1 MADNEQQSAPEG
13 NEGKQPEGQRP
24 EERDGDDRRRSF
36 LKMIKRMARMLRDD
50 REKMMKVIKEGDRT
64 ADGQESPTLVEVDP
78 AEMPF
83 KKGNMVALSK
93 VDPQTNTVRAK
104 MSDWGE
110 MDEDV
115 ALGESLSLNEGAGA
129 TSPVT
134 QCLMDQYGNAYV
146 RTKNSVYR
154 LDAVERAEEEAI
166 EILPALPDID
176 VDWAATDK
184 PMPSISDVVA
194 ENARKREEEKN
205 GASDSPSN

>member
-1 MADNEQQSAPEG
+1 MAENDQQRDDSM
-13 NEGKQPEGQRP
+13 QPEKRQP
-24 EERDGDDRRRSF
+24 EELSEDDKRRSF

-50 REKMMKVIKEGDRT
+50 REKMMKVIKEGDPT
-64 ADGQESPTLVEVDP
+64 ADGRESPTWVEVDP
-78 AEMPF
+78 AEFPF
-83 KKGNMVALSK
+83 QKGSIVGLSK
-93 VDPQTNTVRAK
+93 VDPQTNTVLAK

-154 LDAVERAEEEAI
+154 VDAVKKEEEAI

-176 VDWAATDK
+176 VDWAASDK
-184 PMPSISDVVA
+184 PIPSISDVVA
-194 ENARKREEEKN
+194 KNASRREEEKN
-205 GASDSPSN
+205 GGGDAPSN

>member
-1 MADNEQQSAPEG
+1 MAENDQQRDDSM
-13 NEGKQPEGQRP
+13 QPEGRQP
-24 EERDGDDRRRSF
+24 EERGEDDKRRSF

-50 REKMMKVIKEGDRT
+50 REKMMKVIKEGDPT
-64 ADGQESPTLVEVDP
+64 ADGRESPTWVEVDP
-78 AEMPF
+78 AEFPF
-83 KKGNMVALSK
+83 QKGSIVGLSK

-154 LDAVERAEEEAI
+154 VDAVKKEEEAI

-176 VDWAATDK
+176 VDWAASDK
-184 PMPSISDVVA
+184 PIPSISDIVA
-194 ENARKREEEKN
+194 KNASRREEEKN
-205 GASDSPSN
+205 GGGDAPSN